1 MSGPLEWYT
10 EPMAVLHETQRALNH
25 FTDKYLDG
33 VTHVIVDGH
42 KGPLTMKRIREVK
55 YWLGYEGGVNQQ
67 NSVVN
72 TPFLERMWHPKDP
85 RYSTPARIARGMVRR
100 SRSRA
105 AWKKNHNA
113 ANKTTGVGRF
123 DGIPVANAAIPYLRW
138 ARDNGWQGRLVS
150 GWRDPHYSQ
159 SLCYRM
165 CGRPSCPGLCAGL
178 SSNHVGSTAD
188 RFAVDVSDYVRFGE
202 LMRRYPGR
210 HITNQLPRD
219 RVHFSP
225 SGN

>member
-1 MSGPLEWYT
+1 MAPLND
-10 EPMAVLHETQRALNH
+10 TQRALNH

-33 VTHVIVDGH
+33 VAHVMVDGK
-42 KGPLTMKRIREVK
+42 KGALTMKRIREVK
-55 YWLGYEGGVNQQ
+55 YYLGYFGGVNQQ
-67 NSVVN
+67 NSQVDKA
-72 TPFLERMWHPKDP
+72 FLERMWHPKDP

-100 SRSRA
+100 SKQRA
-105 AWKKNHNA
+105 DWKKNHQA
-113 ANKTTGVGRF
+113 AKKYGVGTF
-123 DGIPVANAAIPYLRW
+123 DGRPVANAAIPYLQW
-138 ARDNGWQGRLVS
+138 ARANGWRGTLVS

-178 SSNHVGSTAD
+178 ASNHVGSTPA
-188 RFAVDVSDYVRFGE
+188 RFAVDVSDYEKFRT
-202 LMRRYPGR
+202 LMARYPGPK
-210 HITNQLPRD
+210 IWNNLPHD